1 MSILPYRLSNFVNKF
16 VSDYMN
22 ISEAVRLINRT
33 NNEELMQKALDVA
46 YAYDLECLK
55 ESADRFEDLDILTAE
70 SIVHHLLYVNSDALM
85 FPIDRYSEDLEKYV
99 VELKLEAKNGRKG
112 SN

>member
-1 MSILPYRLSNFVNKF
+1 MIII
-16 VSDYMN
+16 N
-22 ISEAVRLINRT
+22 ISEAVRVINRT

-55 ESADRFEDLDILTAE
+55 GCADEFQDWNILTAE

-85 FPIDRYSEDLEKYV
+85 FPKESYYDDLEEYV
-99 VELKLEAKNGRKG
+99 VELKKGRMCEDG
-112 SN
+112 

>member
-1 MSILPYRLSNFVNKF
+1 
-16 VSDYMN
+16 MN

-33 NNEELMQKALDVA
+33 NDEELMQKALDVA

-55 ESADRFEDLDILTAE
+55 DLADRFEDLNILTAE

-85 FPIDRYSEDLEKYV
+85 FPTDRYSEDLEKYV
-99 VELKLEAKNGRKG
+99 VELKEMEAKNERKR

>member
-1 MSILPYRLSNFVNKF
+1 
-16 VSDYMN
+16 MN

-33 NNEELMQKALDVA
+33 NNEELMQKAHDVA

-85 FPIDRYSEDLEKYV
+85 FPKESYYDDLEEYV
-99 VELKLEAKNGRKG
+99 VGLKKKGRMCE
-112 SN
+112 NE

>member
-1 MSILPYRLSNFVNKF
+1 MIII
-16 VSDYMN
+16 N

-46 YAYDLECLK
+46 YAYDLECLNDL
-55 ESADRFEDLDILTAE
+55 ADKFEDLNILTAE

-85 FPIDRYSEDLEKYV
+85 FPKEQYIKDLEKYV
-99 VELKLEAKNGRKG
+99 VELQTRKELKNERKG